1 MKKKLIVFAVLAAMT
16 LSLAACGEKE
26 VSSSISISIPEISL
40 TSPSETPEVGEPTVT
55 VVDPTETP
63 APTETPNPNAAPET
77 GSGEPKTAIGAG
89 KDKSSDAPAETPAP
103 TETPTPE
110 PTETPAPTETQ
121 NPELDTTYLSE
132 AAALYFTKLLEEEGA
147 GTLPRVFVY
156 DKSENYVEFQLYYET
171 GSLMSK
177 LMDVCFFSASVYSYE
192 QINGADLNAVYQN
205 FTNLDFTSSRVETAG
220 DPDAE
225 YVVLIIA
232 FDDLTNADN
241 IKAMV
246 DNGIITLTG
255 ETFVGINA
263 DSYGD
268 FLLSNNSPELDP
280 KTLKPIG

>member
-16 LSLAACGEKE
+16 FSLAACGEKE

-77 GSGEPKTAIGAG
+77 DTSEPKTAIGAG

-110 PTETPAPTETQ
+110 PTETPAPD
-121 NPELDTTYLSE
+121 PEVDTTYLSGE
-132 AAALYFTKLLEEEGA
+132 AALYFTKLLEEEGA

-171 GSLMSK
+171 GSLMKK
-177 LMDVCFFSASVYSYE
+177 LMDICFFSTSVYSYE
-192 QINGADLNAVYQN
+192 QISGADLNSVYQN

-220 DPDAE
+220 DSDAE

-255 ETFVGINA
+255 ETIVGINA

-268 FLLSNNSPELDP
+268 FLLSNNCPELDP